1 MENVNVIYVTQDDF
15 EKEVLKS
22 EKPVLV
28 DFFAS
33 WCGPCQRLSKIIEQV
48 SADRSDVK
56 VVKVDVDE
64 SQMLA
69 MQFGVRSIP
78 TVVVFKNGK
87 EVKRNVGFATRDQL
101 ITLCD

>member
-33 WCGPCQRLSKIIEQV
+33 WCGPCQRLSKIIEQL
-48 SADRSDVK
+48 SADRPDVK

-87 EVKRNVGFATRDQL
+87 EVNRNVGFATRDQL